1 MKKTMVIIAVFA
13 SALMY
18 AMDRE
23 SWKSKHTAIL
33 SAKYGQSQSKIHA
46 YYFPEGGQ
54 TRALVE
60 NSDGTY
66 ERPFIYKDNE
76 MQILNKGEIGKKDFD
91 GFLEAWEK
99 HVKLGLCVKL
109 ALNQNN

>member
-1 MKKTMVIIAVFA
+1 MKKIMVTIAVFA
-13 SALMY
+13 SAIMY
-18 AMDRE
+18 AMDSE

-33 SAKYGQSQSKIHA
+33 SAKYGNTQSKIHA

-66 ERPFIYKDNE
+66 ERPYIYKDNAME
-76 MQILNKGEIGKKDFD
+76 ILNKDEMSKQDFD

-99 HVKLGLCVKL
+99 HAKLGICVKL
-109 ALNQNN
+109 ALTT